1 MSGGQVY
8 LKDSA
13 WSLRKIRTAA
23 MGRSEMWIEG
33 HLRLRASGGPT
44 GLATSGVGWRTQG
57 FSLLWMR
64 LRPLGGFSP
73 RMRAAR
79 LRGGVAQLLPVED
92 SCTSAEGGLPC
103 RHMATVCCSRCEP
116 AGSRRWRSGKGGRSI
131 TTPPAAAA
139 TATSVPRAGSWRR
152 QRRR

>member
-1 MSGGQVY
+1 MRASFGQGLLTAPFLPVLFLTSSGIWGLSWMGGGVGGQVC

-57 FSLLWMR
+57 FSLL
-64 LRPLGGFSP
+64 
-73 RMRAAR
+73 
-79 LRGGVAQLLPVED
+79 
-92 SCTSAEGGLPC
+92 
-103 RHMATVCCSRCEP
+103 
-116 AGSRRWRSGKGGRSI
+116 
-131 TTPPAAAA
+131 
-139 TATSVPRAGSWRR
+139 
-152 QRRR
+152 

>member
-1 MSGGQVY
+1 MDGGLVGGQVC
-8 LKDSA
+8 LKDTA

-33 HLRLRASGGPT
+33 HLRLSASGGPT

-73 RMRAAR
+73 RVRTAR

-92 SCTSAEGGLPC
+92 SCTSLKEGC
-103 RHMATVCCSRCEP
+103 HVAIWQRFAAVTVNRQGP
-116 AGSRRWRSGKGGRSI
+116 GGGGVGRGAGR
-131 TTPPAAAA
+131 
-139 TATSVPRAGSWRR
+139 
-152 QRRR
+152 